1 MKHNL
6 TIEELYDIM
15 EKHDW
20 YYMYSDDG
28 NVHRRGREASQK
40 LQAMVQE
47 NKHFLALYN
56 EYSDYI
62 SGNREKPTRPT
73 GV

>member
-6 TIEELYDIM
+6 TIEELYDLM

-20 YYMYSDDG
+20 YYMYSDDA
-28 NVHRRGREASQK
+28 NVYRRGYETSQK

-56 EYSDYI
+56 DYSDYI
-62 SGNREKPTRPT
+62 NGNREKPTRPT